1 LARIE
6 ARPPPKYEMKELSP
20 SQFETEV
27 LSATSPVLV
36 DFYAPWCGPC
46 RMLAPMLES
55 LGAEYAGRV
64 SLVKLNVDEA
74 PDLAS
79 RYQISGVPTLMLF
92 RHGQVVDSLVGV
104 PSIRALRGRLD
115 AVAGAAHPAT
125 AAA

>member
-1 LARIE
+1 
-6 ARPPPKYEMKELSP
+6 MKELSP